1 MMNNYYVTSF
11 MWSTI
16 AKLINALL
24 NFISLPILLRQFGV
38 DNYGVLTLA
47 IATNAYMSLLDLGI
61 NTGSIKHFAQ
71 WRERKRFDLIK
82 RVAGTS
88 ISFYGIIGILN
99 ALLLLLIAFWGSS
112 WFQLTPEQFAQYR
125 ISLFILAGFVIINWS
140 SSVFVQLLTAAEKIS
155 YIQRLNILKT
165 FIAFGLIWITVW
177 LDLTINEY
185 FFFFTLIN
193 SALFIPYYVLSRRI
207 GLIDQW
213 RPLFYWKDFRRVL
226 KYSLAIFVM
235 AVFQATA
242 TQSRLIVLGFVAEN
256 AATTLA
262 EYRIIEVF
270 PLFILSI
277 CGAMI
282 GILLPKSARHIARG
296 DQAAIEKFAYLGTRY
311 TSIMTTLICIP
322 IMLCAHEL
330 ISVYVGPSFGDLSK
344 WMKLWI
350 FTLLL
355 NLYNSPI
362 SSLILATGRTR
373 MLVYSSAIA
382 CIISI
387 IVNVVLCRFYGV
399 GSAVIGY
406 LIYILIQQGFYYC
419 YFNARVMNLN
429 SWTVFRMF
437 IVPTGI
443 GLVFFLFISWLDIDF
458 ASTDRGYLILQGF
471 LKSAIWLSLFLITIC
486 SFNVLRL
493 SDMKNWMMSKS
504 N

>member
-1 MMNNYYVTSF
+1 MNNYYVNSF
-11 MWSTI
+11 LWSTA

-24 NFISLPILLRQFGV
+24 NFISLPILLRQFGI

-71 WRERKRFDLIK
+71 WREKKRFDLIK

-99 ALLLLLIAFWGSS
+99 ALLLLTIAFWGSS
-112 WFQLTPEQFAQYR
+112 WFQLTQDQFAQYR
-125 ISLFILAGFVIINWS
+125 ISLFILAGFAVINWG

-165 FIAFGLIWITVW
+165 LTVFILIWITVW
-177 LDLTINEY
+177 FDLTINEY
-185 FFFFTLIN
+185 FFFFILIN
-193 SALFIPYYVLSRRI
+193 SILFIPYYILSRKI
-207 GLIDQW
+207 GMIDRWQ
-213 RPLFYWKDFRRVL
+213 PLFYWKDFGHVL
-226 KYSLAIFVM
+226 KYSLAIFIM
-235 AVFQATA
+235 AIFQATA
-242 TQSRLIVLGFVAEN
+242 TQSRPIVLGFVAEN

-270 PLFILSI
+270 PLFIISI

-282 GILLPKSARHIARG
+282 GILLPKSAQHIARG
-296 DQAAIEKFAYLGTRY
+296 DQAAIERFAYTGTRY
-311 TSIMTTLICIP
+311 TSILTTLICIP
-322 IMLCAHEL
+322 IMLCAYEL
-330 ISVYVGPSFGDLSK
+330 ITVYVGLDFGYLSK
-344 WMKLWI
+344 WLVLWT

-406 LIYILIQQGFYYC
+406 FVYILIQQGFYYC
-419 YFNARVMNLN
+419 YFNTRIMKLN
-429 SWTVFRMF
+429 SWTVLRMF

-443 GLVFFLFISWLDIDF
+443 GLALFLCISWLDIDLG
-458 ASTDRGYLILQGF
+458 STNRFYLILQGF
-471 LKSAIWLSLFLITIC
+471 LKGAIWLFLFLTVIC
-486 SFNVLRL
+486 SFKILRL
-493 SDMKNWMMSKS
+493 SDLKNWLVLKS
-504 N
+504 H

>member
-1 MMNNYYVTSF
+1 M
-11 MWSTI
+11 
-16 AKLINALL
+16 
-24 NFISLPILLRQFGV
+24 
-38 DNYGVLTLA
+38 
-47 IATNAYMSLLDLGI
+47 
-61 NTGSIKHFAQ
+61 
-71 WRERKRFDLIK
+71 
-82 RVAGTS
+82 
-88 ISFYGIIGILN
+88 
-99 ALLLLLIAFWGSS
+99 
-112 WFQLTPEQFAQYR
+112 
-125 ISLFILAGFVIINWS
+125 
-140 SSVFVQLLTAAEKIS
+140 
-155 YIQRLNILKT
+155 
-165 FIAFGLIWITVW
+165 
-177 LDLTINEY
+177 
-185 FFFFTLIN
+185 
-193 SALFIPYYVLSRRI
+193 
-207 GLIDQW
+207 IDQW
-213 RPLFYWKDFRRVL
+213 KPLFYWRDFGRVL

-242 TQSRLIVLGFVAEN
+242 TQSRPIVLGLVAEN

-296 DQAAIEKFAYLGTRY
+296 DQAAIERFAYLGTRY
-311 TSIMTTLICIP
+311 TSIMATIICIP

-330 ISVYVGPSFGDLSK
+330 ITVYVGPDFGHLSK
-344 WMKLWI
+344 WLVLWS
-350 FTLLL
+350 FTLVL

-362 SSLILATGRTR
+362 ASLILATGRAR

-406 LIYILIQQGFYYC
+406 LAYIVIQQGFYYC

-429 SWTVFRMF
+429 SWTVFQMF

-443 GLVFFLFISWLDIDF
+443 GLVLFLCVSWLDIDF
-458 ASTDRGYLILQGF
+458 ASTDRVYLILQGF
-471 LKSAIWLSLFLITIC
+471 LKGAIWLSLFLIAIC

-493 SDMKNWMMSKS
+493 SDLRKWMISKS